1 MQKKVRIAFYSIV
14 ALGALFVTS
23 HSFAAKTATKSAID
37 KSMSLW
43 DLIVAGGICMIPL
56 TLISVAATALIIYH
70 FRSVTAQKLVPQDFI
85 ESLLS
90 LLEKGE
96 VEKARSLSKQQ
107 PNMISAITLKGL
119 SKINRGSS
127 VMQEAIQHEGRE
139 RVEGLWRNLGYL
151 GDMAVI
157 APMLG
162 LLGTVFGMIQA
173 FNYQAFKAGIIKPII
188 LAEGLAQAMIT
199 TAYGL
204 IIAIP
209 ILAFYAYFRG
219 RISSIMATAER
230 VSSEVAHLLGNQA
243 EVETR
248 ERTYSRK

>member
-1 MQKKVRIAFYSIV
+1 MQKKVRIAFYFIV
-14 ALGALFVTS
+14 ALGVVFFAN
-23 HSFAAKTATKSAID
+23 HSFAAKATTSAASD
-37 KSMSLW
+37 KSMTLW
-43 DLIVAGGICMIPL
+43 ELVVAGGVCMIPL
-56 TLISVAATALIIYH
+56 TLISIAATALIIYH
-70 FRSVTAQKLVPQDFI
+70 FRFVTAQRLVPQDFI

-90 LLEKGE
+90 LLERGE

-119 SKINRGSS
+119 SKITKGPS

-173 FNYQAFKAGIIKPII
+173 FNYQAFKAGIIKPVI

-230 VSSEVAHLLGNQA
+230 VSGEVTHLLANQT
-243 EVETR
+243 ESESR
-248 ERTYSRK
+248 PYSRR